1 MQRYIRRCMSYI
13 ESEEMT
19 KAESGLPFDDIRNL
33 INSLPEADQNAFELT
48 RAQLNE
54 LNHGALGIMGEVCEW
69 FAAWSGRS
77 PSINR
82 PLITL
87 FAGTHKLENE
97 ISNQSSE
104 KYILDQVTDI
114 ASGEAYINRLCQQH
128 DVGLKVFDLALQVPV
143 ENISVED
150 ALDEKGCAGTIA
162 FGMEAIA
169 GGADLLCLAAIE
181 KQPTLSAIAIINRLS
196 DGRIDLSNLRSDNGQ
211 ALVKVMA
218 TENEKHLE
226 PLEVLRRIGG
236 RETSALCGAILAA
249 RSQHIPVILSGVSTL
264 ASSYVLYALNPAALD
279 HCVYAV
285 QPGEELLARCVGELG
300 LKTVLGNKQFD
311 SDLGN
316 LALAANIIKSASL
329 LLAK

>member
-1 MQRYIRRCMSYI
+1 
-13 ESEEMT
+13 MT

-33 INSLPEADQNAFELT
+33 INNLPEADQNAFELT
-48 RAQLNE
+48 QAQLNE
-54 LNHGALGIMGEVCEW
+54 LNRGDLGIMGDICEW

-97 ISNQSSE
+97 VSDEASE
-104 KYILDQVTDI
+104 TYILEQVTNI
-114 ASGEAYINRLCQQH
+114 ASGDAYINRLCQQI

-143 ENISVED
+143 ENIKTDD

-181 KQPTLSAIAIINRLS
+181 KQPTLSALAVISRLTA
-196 DGRIDLSNLRSDNGQ
+196 GRIDLSNLRSDDAELLAN
-211 ALVKVMA
+211 VMA
-218 TENEKHLE
+218 NENEKQME

-249 RSQHIPVILSGVSTL
+249 RSQHIPVILSGVSAL
-264 ASSYVLYALNPAALD
+264 ASAYVLHALNPSALD
-279 HCVYAV
+279 HCIYAA
-285 QPGEELLARCVGELG
+285 QPGNEALAKCVEDLG
-300 LKTVLGNKQFD
+300 LKTILENKQFN
-311 SDLGN
+311 SELGN
-316 LALAANIIKSASL
+316 LALAAGMAKSATL